1 MNSNLLDDLMYQA
14 GMTAQGCWDNLD
26 DYDKEAILRLAKL
39 IVQECVKSC
48 GSQADKANILKTFG
62 LPVESNV
69 KYISPE
75 ASGSVDSQYRRR
87 YNLAPTQG
95 VNND

>member
-1 MNSNLLDDLMYQA
+1 
-14 GMTAQGCWDNLD
+14 
-26 DYDKEAILRLAKL
+26 
-39 IVQECVKSC
+39 
-48 GSQADKANILKTFG
+48 
-62 LPVESNV
+62 VESNV